1 MTGFLKMTEARA
13 ILRFVRVAPRKAR
26 PVIDMIRGQ
35 QVPAALA
42 MLKHTPRHAA
52 RVVEKI
58 LRSAVANAE
67 QKEMGDSESMVISKA
82 FVNCGPTFKRVRARS
97 MGRANA
103 IQKRTSHITVV
114 VAAPGTQDSKP

>member
-1 MTGFLKMTEARA
+1 
-13 ILRFVRVAPRKAR
+13 
-26 PVIDMIRGQ
+26 MIRGQ
-35 QVPAALA
+35 TSADGAGHAEAYALA
-42 MLKHTPRHAA
+42 MLRGWW
-52 RVVEKI
+52 RSS

-82 FVNCGPTFKRVRARS
+82 FVNCGPTYKRFRARS

-114 VAAPGTQDSKP
+114 VAAPERAGHRRIYADHQLRL

>member
-1 MTGFLKMTEARA
+1 MVEAQA
-13 ILRFVRVAPRKAR
+13 ILRFVRVTPRKAK
-26 PVIDMIRGQ
+26 PVVDMIRGQ
-35 QVPAALA
+35 QVPMALA
-42 MLKHTPRHAA
+42 MLKHSPRHAA
-52 RVVEKI
+52 HVIEKL

-82 FVNCGPTFKRVRARS
+82 FVNCGPTYKRFRARS

-114 VAAPGTQDSKP
+114 VAAPMARNKK

>member
-1 MTGFLKMTEARA
+1 MSEAHA
-13 ILRFVRVAPRKAR
+13 ILRFVRVAPRKAK

-35 QVPAALA
+35 QVPMALA

-52 RVVEKI
+52 RVVEKL

-67 QKEMGDSESMVISKA
+67 LKELGDSESMVVSRA
-82 FVNCGPTFKRVRARS
+82 FVNCGPTYKRVRARS

-103 IQKRTSHITVV
+103 IQKRTSHITVA
-114 VAAPGTQDSKP
+114 VASSDGRGQGK

>member
-1 MTGFLKMTEARA
+1 MTEAHA
-13 ILRFVRVAPRKAR
+13 VLRFVRVAPRKAR

-35 QVPAALA
+35 QVPMALS
-42 MLKHTPRHAA
+42 MLKHTPRQAA

-67 QKEMGDSESMVISKA
+67 QKEMGDSESMVVSKA
-82 FVNCGPTFKRVRARS
+82 FVDHGPIYKRFRARS
-97 MGRANA
+97 MGRANS

-114 VAAPGTQDSKP
+114 VAAPLVGEGTK